1 MRGDGEFVELPN
13 AKSRYEELVNAA
25 VCDRLHRGC
34 IWIPGVKVANQADGG
49 CVRRPDCEIVAV
61 LSAICIR
68 MCAQLVV
75 ELVVAAF
82 SEEIPVKLAD
92 HAESLFLW
100 FFRCGSFS
108 SGSCFFHK
116 VTPP

>member
-1 MRGDGEFVELPN
+1 MRGDGEFVELSY

-34 IWIPGVKVANQADGG
+34 IRIPGVEVADQADGG
-49 CVRRPDCEIVAV
+49 CVRRPDREIVAV

-68 MCAQLVV
+68 VCAQLVV

-92 HAESLFLW
+92 HAESLCLW